1 MILLKHSSI
10 IFIITEE
17 KDITLYF
24 FLPKASEKAFSFFFF
39 FLNFFFSF
47 YSLTYSIWKL
57 PG

>member
-39 FLNFFFSF
+39 F
-47 YSLTYSIWKL
+47 
-57 PG
+57 

>member
-24 FLPKASEKAFSFFFF
+24 FEKAFSFH
-39 FLNFFFSF
+39 
-47 YSLTYSIWKL
+47 
-57 PG
+57 